1 MEGAEVEFTPD
12 ALQEIA
18 KMAKAKD
25 TGARGLRSIVE
36 DIMLDIMFELPDRAA
51 KDKGKF
57 MVTGEVVRKERASS
71 TRRRW
76 RSPLRSVRARNA
88 KRKAR
93 KSGRDASSFVFFNEQ
108 GTSSFL
114 RLYIYKRTQPFAKRK
129 QSMSALAQPLDGP
142 SAIPD
147 TRAA

>member
-1 MEGAEVEFTPD
+1 MPLDVNALVQIMTEPKNALVKQYRRFFDMEGADVEFTAE

-57 MVTGEVVRKERASS
+57 MVTGEVVRKEKSLFDSAPV
-71 TRRRW
+71 
-76 RSPLRSVRARNA
+76 PLTTSKTTERE
-88 KRKAR
+88 RK
-93 KSGRDASSFVFFNEQ
+93 KE
-108 GTSSFL
+108 
-114 RLYIYKRTQPFAKRK
+114 
-129 QSMSALAQPLDGP
+129 SA
-142 SAIPD
+142 
-147 TRAA
+147 